1 MAFLVVPNKHKTPRE
16 AILLGKQTVE
26 ITDCNGNKVTVHG
39 LTANDLQVV
48 NPDGS
53 VVNFVDYVDQKSG
66 LSAGEGVNM
75 SLSIVTSTAGNNY
88 ELQDIVD
95 GYENISYQLNDM
107 QTKYNEL

>member
-1 MAFLVVPNKHKTPRE
+1 MATLVVPNESKVPRE

-48 NPDGS
+48 NLDGS
-53 VVNFVDYVDQKSG
+53 ATNLTDYINQQSG
-66 LSAGEGVNM
+66 ASANI
-75 SLSIVTSTAGNNY
+75 STSTVTSTAGNNY

-95 GYENISYQLNDM
+95 GYENISYRLDDM
-107 QTKYNEL
+107 QAQYNNL